1 LNYICGFSKVGQAVR
16 EVAVIGVGQSTFGR
30 FPQKTVVELG
40 REAVVAALKDAG
52 ISPKDIQVSYTSKI
66 YHTMVT
72 GQSILKEVG
81 IRGIEMINVEN
92 ACAGG
97 ATSFRGVWK
106 DIANGQYDIGIAIGV
121 ESMTTSPIAGK
132 LIPPTEDDLEGQLG
146 LTMPGIFAILARR
159 QMEQYGTTVED
170 FAMVS
175 VKNHHHGCLNPFAQ
189 YRKEFTVEEILNSR
203 MICDPITLLE
213 CCPNT
218 DGAAAAV
225 LCSIK
230 VAKRY
235 TTKPIKVI
243 GSALLS
249 GEYRYLQGEMTIS
262 PLGSKTA
269 RMAYEMAGVG
279 PEDIDVVELHDAFAN
294 EEILRYEELG
304 LCKPGEGTRLVRE
317 RTTWVGGKIPI
328 NPSGGLLA
336 LGHPL
341 SASGVRN
348 IAEIVL
354 HLRRQAGER
363 QTPNAKVG
371 LAHMLGGSVAGL
383 EAGACGIH
391 ILAR

>member
-1 LNYICGFSKVGQAVR
+1 MR
-16 EVAVIGVGQSTFGR
+16 EVAVIGVGQSTFGK
-30 FPQKTVVELG
+30 FPQRSAVELG
-40 REAVVAALKDAG
+40 REAVLAALNDASV
-52 ISPKDIQVSYTSKI
+52 SPKDIQVAYASRLYDVG
-66 YHTMVT
+66 TMA
-72 GQSILKEVG
+72 QAILKEVG
-81 IRGIEMINVEN
+81 IRGLEMVNVEN

-97 ATSFRGVWK
+97 STAFRGVWK
-106 DIANGQYDIGIAIGV
+106 DIATGLYDIGIAIGV
-121 ESMTTSPIAGK
+121 ESMTTSPIARK
-132 LIPPTEDDLEGQLG
+132 LIPPAKDDLEGQLG

-159 QMEQYGTTVED
+159 QMEEYGATLED
-170 FAMVS
+170 FAMIS

-203 MICDPITLLE
+203 MICEPITLLQ

-218 DGAAAAV
+218 DGAAATI

-230 VAKRY
+230 IAKRY

-249 GEYRYLQGEMTIS
+249 GDYTYLQKDITIS

-269 RMAYEMAGVG
+269 KLAYEMAGVG

-294 EEILRYEELG
+294 EEMLRYEELG
-304 LCKPGEGTRLVRE
+304 LCEPGEGVRLVRE
-317 RTTWVGGKIPI
+317 KATWVGGKIPI

-348 IAEIVL
+348 IAEIVW
-354 HLRRQAGER
+354 HLRGQAGER
-363 QTPNAKVG
+363 QTPNAKIG
-371 LAHMLGGSVAGL
+371 LAHMLGGSVAGI

>member
-1 LNYICGFSKVGQAVR
+1 MR
-16 EVAVIGVGQSTFGR
+16 EVAVIGVGQSTFGK
-30 FPQKTVVELG
+30 FPQRSAVELG
-40 REAVVAALKDAG
+40 REAVIAALKDAG
-52 ISPKDIQVSYTSKI
+52 VKPKDIQVAYTSRLYDI
-66 YHTMVT
+66 GTMA
-72 GQSILKEVG
+72 QSILKEVG
-81 IRGIEMINVEN
+81 IACIEMINVEN

-97 ATSFRGVWK
+97 ATAFRGVWK
-106 DIANGQYDIGIAIGV
+106 DIATGLYDIGIAIGV
-121 ESMTTSPIAGK
+121 ESMTTSPIARK
-132 LIPPTEDDLEGQLG
+132 LIPPAKDDLEGQLG

-159 QMEQYGTTVED
+159 QMEQYGATVED
-170 FAMVS
+170 FAMIS

-203 MICDPITLLE
+203 MICDPITLLQ

-218 DGAAAAV
+218 DGAAVAI
-225 LCSIK
+225 LCSSKIARK
-230 VAKRY
+230 Y
-235 TTKPIKVI
+235 TSKPIKVI

-249 GEYRYLQGEMTIS
+249 GDYRYHQEDITIS

-269 RMAYEMAGVG
+269 KMAYEMAGVG
-279 PEDIDVVELHDAFAN
+279 PEDIDLVELHDAFAN
-294 EEILRYEELG
+294 EEMLRYEELG
-304 LCKPGEGTRLVRE
+304 LCKPGEGVRLVRD
-317 RTTWVGGKIPI
+317 RSTWVGGKIPV

-348 IAEIVL
+348 IAEIVW
-354 HLRRQAGER
+354 HLRGQAGER

-371 LAHMLGGSVAGL
+371 LAHMLGGAVAGL

>member
-1 LNYICGFSKVGQAVR
+1 MRQ
-16 EVAVIGVGQSTFGR
+16 VAVIGVGQSTFGK
-30 FPQKTVVELG
+30 FPDRTAVELG
-40 REAVVAALKDAG
+40 REAVVAALKD
-52 ISPKDIQVSYTSKI
+52 SDVKPKDIRVAYTSRL
-66 YHTMVT
+66 YDAMVT

-81 IRGIEMINVEN
+81 ITDIEMVNVEN

-97 ATSFRGVWK
+97 STAFRGVWK
-106 DIANGQYDIGIAIGV
+106 DIADGRYDVGIAIGV

-132 LIPPTEDDLEGQLG
+132 LIPPAKDDLEGQLG
-146 LTMPGIFAILARR
+146 LTMPGLFALIARR
-159 QMEQYGTTVED
+159 QMALFGTTSED

-203 MICDPITLLE
+203 MICDPITLLQ

-218 DGAAAAV
+218 DGAAAAI
-225 LCSIK
+225 LCSTNI
-230 VAKRY
+230 AKKY
-235 TTKPIKVI
+235 TSKPIKVI
-243 GSALLS
+243 ASVLLS
-249 GEYRYLQGEMTIS
+249 GDYIYLRKDITTS
-262 PLGSKTA
+262 PLGTKSAK
-269 RMAYEMAGVG
+269 MAYEMAGVG
-279 PEDIDVVELHDAFAN
+279 PEDIDVIELHDAFAN
-294 EEILRYEELG
+294 EEVLRYEDLG
-304 LCKPGEGTRLVRE
+304 ICKSGEGAKLLRE
-317 RTTWVGGKIPI
+317 KATWVGGKIPV

-354 HLRRQAGER
+354 HLRGQAGER

-371 LAHMLGGSVAGL
+371 LAHMLGGVAAGI
-383 EAGACGIH
+383 EAGACGLH

>member
-1 LNYICGFSKVGQAVR
+1 MR
-16 EVAVIGVGQSTFGR
+16 EVAVIGVGQSTFGK
-30 FPQKTVVELG
+30 FPDKTVGDLG
-40 REAVVAALKDAG
+40 REAILAALKDAG
-52 ISPKDIQVSYTSKI
+52 VSPNAIQVAFTSRL
-66 YHTMVT
+66 YDAMVS

-81 IRGIEMINVEN
+81 INGIEMVNVEN

-97 ATSFRGVWK
+97 ATAFRGVWK
-106 DIANGQYDIGIAIGV
+106 DIADGRYDIGIALGV

-132 LIPPTEDDLEGQLG
+132 LIPPAKDDLEGQLG
-146 LTMPGIFAILARR
+146 LTMPGLFAIMARR
-159 QMEQYGTTVED
+159 QMEKYGTTVED
-170 FAMVS
+170 FAQVS

-203 MICDPITLLE
+203 MICDPITLLQ

-218 DGAAAAV
+218 DGAAAAI
-225 LCSIK
+225 LCSMN
-230 VAKRY
+230 VAKKY
-235 TTKPIKVI
+235 TTKPVRVI

-249 GEYRYLQGEMTIS
+249 GEYKYLQEEMTVS

-269 RMAYEMAGVG
+269 KMAYEMAGVG

-304 LCKPGEGTRLVRE
+304 LCPQGEGTRLIRE
-317 RTTWVGGKIPI
+317 KATWVGGKIPV

-354 HLRRQAGER
+354 HLRGQAGER
-363 QTPNAKVG
+363 QTPGAKVG
-371 LAHMLGGSVAGL
+371 LAHMLGGAVAGI
-383 EAGACGIH
+383 EAGACCIH

>member
-1 LNYICGFSKVGQAVR
+1 MR
-16 EVAVIGVGQSTFGR
+16 EVAVIGVGQSRFGK
-30 FPQKTVVELG
+30 FPEKTAVGLG

-52 ISPKDIQVSYTSKI
+52 LSPKDIQFAYASRMYDIMT
-66 YHTMVT
+66 TA
-72 GQSILKEVG
+72 QSILKEVG

-97 ATSFRGVWK
+97 ATAFRGVWK
-106 DIANGQYDIGIAIGV
+106 EIRNGNYDIGIAIGV
-121 ESMTTSPIAGK
+121 ESMTTSPIAHK
-132 LIPPTEDDLEGQLG
+132 LIPPEKDDLDGQLG
-146 LTMPGIFAILARR
+146 LTMPGLHALLARR
-159 QMEQYGTTVED
+159 QMAQYGTTIED

-175 VKNHHHGCLNPFAQ
+175 VKNHHHGCLNPIAQ
-189 YRKEFTVEEILNSR
+189 YRKEFTVEEILNSK
-203 MICDPITLLE
+203 MIYDPITLLQ

-218 DGAAAAV
+218 DGAAAAI
-225 LCSIK
+225 LCSVDI
-230 VAKRY
+230 ARRY

-243 GSALLS
+243 GSVLLS
-249 GEYRYLQGEMTIS
+249 GDYRYLQQDITTSSTGN
-262 PLGSKTA
+262 KA
-269 RMAYEMAGVG
+269 AKMAYEMAGVG

-294 EEILRYEELG
+294 EEMLRYEELG
-304 LCKPGEGTRLVRE
+304 LCEPGEGTRLIRE
-317 RTTWVGGKIPI
+317 RATWIGGTIPV

-354 HLRRQAGER
+354 HLRGQAGER

-371 LAHMLGGSVAGL
+371 LAHMMGGVVAGL
-383 EAGACGIH
+383 ADGACGIH